1 MLMYVMVGLFG
12 VFLLASYRLTYR
24 RILKSLARLQAGT
37 AVIGSGNLDFVMKEK
52 TNDEIGDLSHAFNRM
67 TANLKDVTASK
78 SELEREIAQREQA
91 EQGLRESEAQLR
103 AIFENLTEGV
113 AVSDLDGRFLYWN
126 RACLGMH
133 GFSSLE
139 ECQRRLP
146 DFGGIF
152 ELSSADDTVLPVDSW
167 PLSRILRGEN
177 LRDLE
182 IRIRRHN
189 TDWQRMFSYGGT
201 LARDMDG
208 KPLLAVVTVADI
220 TERKQ
225 AEEELRR
232 QREWLRVTLSS
243 IGDAVIASDTEG
255 RITFL
260 NPVAVTLT
268 GWQLEETLG
277 QPIQDVFRIINEKTH
292 APAEDLVARVLN
304 EKRVVG
310 LANDTA
316 LVTKDGREVP
326 IEDSAAPIKDSAG
339 NLIGVVLVFHDVTE
353 KRRAQAALREA
364 HERAVWL
371 ARFPEQNPNPVIRA
385 SADGTVLYCNPASAK
400 LHGWTCEVGQL
411 LQNELLPL
419 VGRAM
424 AEGRGSAAGR
434 TTGRKVLHRLDRT
447 VS

>member
-12 VFLLASYRLTYR
+12 VFLLASYMLTYR
-24 RILKSLARLQAGT
+24 RILKSIATLQAGT
-37 AVIGSGNLDFVMKEK
+37 AVIGSGNLDFVIEEK
-52 TNDEIGDLSHAFNRM
+52 KNDEIGDLSHAFNRM
-67 TANLKDVTASK
+67 TTNLKAVTASK
-78 SELEREIAQREQA
+78 ADLERE
-91 EQGLRESEAQLR
+91 
-103 AIFENLTEGV
+103 
-113 AVSDLDGRFLYWN
+113 
-126 RACLGMH
+126 
-133 GFSSLE
+133 
-139 ECQRRLP
+139 
-146 DFGGIF
+146 
-152 ELSSADDTVLPVDSW
+152 
-167 PLSRILRGEN
+167 
-177 LRDLE
+177 
-182 IRIRRHN
+182 
-189 TDWQRMFSYGGT
+189 
-201 LARDMDG
+201 
-208 KPLLAVVTVADI
+208 I

-225 AEEELRR
+225 AEEELRQ

-243 IGDAVIASDTEG
+243 IGDAVIATDTEG

-339 NLIGVVLVFHDVTE
+339 NVIGVVLVFHDVTE
-353 KRRAQAALREA
+353 KRRAQAALIEA

-424 AEGRGSAAGR
+424 AEGKEVQQDVQWAEGSISSGS
-434 TTGRKVLHRLDRT
+434 HRSLKNAMPTSMDVTSPSASGPRRRCN
-447 VS
+447 SAPLNFSN